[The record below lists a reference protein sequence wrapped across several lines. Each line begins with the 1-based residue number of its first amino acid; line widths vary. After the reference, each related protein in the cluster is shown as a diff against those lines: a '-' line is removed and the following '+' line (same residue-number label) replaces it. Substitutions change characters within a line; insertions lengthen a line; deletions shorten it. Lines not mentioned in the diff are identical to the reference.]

1 MRAVRRPRLIS
12 RPRPARPVVAIGCA
26 VLALGCTA
34 GATPAA
40 ARAAVE
46 VPAQTGIQ
54 QANTQ
59 QANTQQ
65 ANTQQANTQQAD
77 TQQGSIQQGST
88 QQGSIQQG
96 GASQAASTEKTGAS
110 LESAAAKAG
119 DTART
124 VAMSLI
130 GLALAIASIVLAFR
144 RDFKEAAGVF
154 AVGIVAV
161 LLATPAGLS
170 LLQDTVTS
178 LFGS

>member
-1 MRAVRRPRLIS
+1 MKPADSPQLPKTHFARARTVLLLAGVCFVAGAPAAQAAAQT
-12 RPRPARPVVAIGCA
+12 PARASIDQS
-26 VLALGCTA
+26 
-34 GATPAA
+34 GA
-40 ARAAVE
+40 
-46 VPAQTGIQ
+46 QQGGI
-54 QANTQ
+54 
-59 QANTQQ
+59 
-65 ANTQQANTQQAD
+65 
-77 TQQGSIQQGST
+77 QQGSIQQS
-88 QQGSIQQG
+88 
-96 GASQAASTEKTGAS
+96 GAQQAANPEKTGAS

-119 DTART
+119 NTART

-130 GLALAIASIVLAFR
+130 GLALAIASVVLAFR

>member
-1 MRAVRRPRLIS
+1 MKSIRRS
-12 RPRPARPVVAIGCA
+12 RPIGRTRLVNHPQLVLIALRRARGAVAIGCA
-26 VLALGCTA
+26 VLALGCA
-34 GATPAA
+34 AAVLTPAA
-40 ARAAVE
+40 ARAAVQT
-46 VPAQTGIQ
+46 PAQ
-54 QANTQ
+54 ANV
-59 QANTQQ
+59 
-65 ANTQQANTQQAD
+65 
-77 TQQGSIQQGST
+77 QGST
-88 QQGSIQQG
+88 
-96 GASQAASTEKTGAS
+96 SQAVSAEKTGAS

>member
-1 MRAVRRPRLIS
+1 MRAVRRPRLIG

-34 GATPAA
+34 AIPAA

-46 VPAQTGIQ
+46 APAQAVIQ
-54 QANTQ
+54 Q
-59 QANTQQ
+59 
-65 ANTQQANTQQAD
+65 
-77 TQQGSIQQGST
+77 GGIQQGST

-96 GASQAASTEKTGAS
+96 GTSQAASTEKTGAS

>member
-1 MRAVRRPRLIS
+1 MRAVP
-12 RPRPARPVVAIGCA
+12 RPRPIGRPRRAWPAVAIGCA
-26 VLALGCTA
+26 VVALGCTA
-34 GATPAA
+34 AATPAA
-40 ARAAVE
+40 ARVAGEA
-46 VPAQTGIQ
+46 PAQAGIQ
-54 QANTQ
+54 QGGV
-59 QANTQQ
+59 
-65 ANTQQANTQQAD
+65 
-77 TQQGSIQQGST
+77 QQGSAQQGSA

-96 GASQAASTEKTGAS
+96 GTSQAASTEKTGTS

-170 LLQDTVTS
+170 LLRDTVTS

>member
-1 MRAVRRPRLIS
+1 MKLTDPLHLPETDTDTHLARARAVLLLAGVCFLAGAPVAQAAVEA
-12 RPRPARPVVAIGCA
+12 PAQSIPQGGSQQAG
-26 VLALGCTA
+26 TA
-34 GATPAA
+34 GATP
-40 ARAAVE
+40 
-46 VPAQTGIQ
+46 
-54 QANTQ
+54 
-59 QANTQQ
+59 
-65 ANTQQANTQQAD
+65 
-77 TQQGSIQQGST
+77 
-88 QQGSIQQG
+88 
-96 GASQAASTEKTGAS
+96 QAASAERTGTS

-130 GLALAIASIVLAFR
+130 GLALAIAAIVLAFR

>member
-1 MRAVRRPRLIS
+1 MKPSDSLQLPKTHFARARAVLL
-12 RPRPARPVVAIGCA
+12 
-26 VLALGCTA
+26 LAGVCFVA
-34 GATPAA
+34 GAPATQ
-40 ARAAVE
+40 AAVQA
-46 VPAQTGIQ
+46 PAQ
-54 QANTQ
+54 A
-59 QANTQQ
+59 
-65 ANTQQANTQQAD
+65 
-77 TQQGSIQQGST
+77 SIDQGST
-88 QQGSIQQG
+88 QQGSTQSGGTQPGGTQPGSIQQG
-96 GASQAASTEKTGAS
+96 GVGQAASPEKTGAS

-119 DTART
+119 NTART

>member
-1 MRAVRRPRLIS
+1 MKLPDSLRFQDRLRASNRLRLPETRRTR
-12 RPRPARPVVAIGCA
+12 ARAA
-26 VLALGCTA
+26 LLLAGVCLLA
-34 GATPAA
+34 AAPAA
-40 ARAAVE
+40 AQAAVE
-46 VPAQTGIQ
+46 VPAQANIQ
-54 QANTQ
+54 QQSAKQVATP
-59 QANTQQ
+59 
-65 ANTQQANTQQAD
+65 
-77 TQQGSIQQGST
+77 
-88 QQGSIQQG
+88 
-96 GASQAASTEKTGAS
+96 QAASTEKTTGAS

>member
-1 MRAVRRPRLIS
+1 MTLPQRLRLPERLRSPDNLRFPRAPIARACTVLLLAGVCFIATA
-12 RPRPARPVVAIGCA
+12 PAVQAA
-26 VLALGCTA
+26 VETPAQAKSVQGS
-34 GATPAA
+34 TPAA
-40 ARAAVE
+40 TSSE
-46 VPAQTGIQ
+46 NTG
-54 QANTQ
+54 T
-59 QANTQQ
+59 
-65 ANTQQANTQQAD
+65 
-77 TQQGSIQQGST
+77 
-88 QQGSIQQG
+88 
-96 GASQAASTEKTGAS
+96 S

-170 LLQDTVTS
+170 LLQDTVTR

>member
-1 MRAVRRPRLIS
+1 MKVADPLQLPNTRFARGRLI
-12 RPRPARPVVAIGCA
+12 
-26 VLALGCTA
+26 LLLGGMCFLA
-34 GATPAA
+34 GAPAA
-40 ARAAVE
+40 HAAAQA
-46 VPAQTGIQ
+46 PAQASI
-54 QANTQ
+54 
-59 QANTQQ
+59 
-65 ANTQQANTQQAD
+65 D
-77 TQQGSIQQGST
+77 QGSIQQGT
-88 QQGSIQQG
+88 AQQARSP
-96 GASQAASTEKTGAS
+96 EKTGAS

-130 GLALAIASIVLAFR
+130 GLALAIAAIVLAFR

>member
-1 MRAVRRPRLIS
+1 MKQIRD
-12 RPRPARPVVAIGCA
+12 PRPIGSSRLVNHPQLVTAPRRARSAVAIGCA
-26 VLALGCTA
+26 ILALGCAA
-34 GATPAA
+34 GVLAPA

-46 VPAQTGIQ
+46 TPAQ
-54 QANTQ
+54 AKV
-59 QANTQQ
+59 
-65 ANTQQANTQQAD
+65 
-77 TQQGSIQQGST
+77 QGST
-88 QQGSIQQG
+88 P
-96 GASQAASTEKTGAS
+96 QAASTEKTGAS
-110 LESAAAKAG
+110 LESAATKAG
-119 DTART
+119 ATART

>member
-1 MRAVRRPRLIS
+1 MLA
-12 RPRPARPVVAIGCA
+12 G
-26 VLALGCTA
+26 VLA
-34 GATPAA
+34 PAA
-40 ARAAVE
+40 ARAAVKRLLRRRFTAE
-46 VPAQTGIQ
+46 PTG
-54 QANTQ
+54 AH
-59 QANTQQ
+59 A
-65 ANTQQANTQQAD
+65 
-77 TQQGSIQQGST
+77 
-88 QQGSIQQG
+88 
-96 GASQAASTEKTGAS
+96 AASTEKTGAS
-110 LESAAAKAG
+110 LESAATKAG

>member
-1 MRAVRRPRLIS
+1 MRIIHRLRLPKPPIA
-12 RPRPARPVVAIGCA
+12 PARAILLLAGVCFVV
-26 VLALGCTA
+26 
-34 GATPAA
+34 GAPAA
-40 ARAAVE
+40 QAAITL
-46 VPAQTGIQ
+46 PTPTSGP
-54 QANTQ
+54 ANTQ
-59 QANTQQ
+59 QAISSAPT
-65 ANTQQANTQQAD
+65 AGT
-77 TQQGSIQQGST
+77 S
-88 QQGSIQQG
+88 
-96 GASQAASTEKTGAS
+96 EKTGAS
-110 LESAAAKAG
+110 LESAATKAG

-170 LLQDTVTS
+170 LLRDTVTS

>member
-1 MRAVRRPRLIS
+1 MNLPDRSPVSHRPHESGRPHLWKSHRARALTFLL
-12 RPRPARPVVAIGCA
+12 
-26 VLALGCTA
+26 LAGACFTA
-34 GATPAA
+34 GAPAA
-40 ARAAVE
+40 QAAVE
-46 VPAQTGIQ
+46 TPV
-54 QANTQ
+54 QA
-59 QANTQQ
+59 
-65 ANTQQANTQQAD
+65 
-77 TQQGSIQQGST
+77 IQQGST
-88 QQGSIQQG
+88 Q
-96 GASQAASTEKTGAS
+96 AVTAEKTGTS

-119 DTART
+119 ATART

-170 LLQDTVTS
+170 LLRDTVTS

>member
-1 MRAVRRPRLIS
+1 MKPSDSLQFPKTHFARART
-12 RPRPARPVVAIGCA
+12 
-26 VLALGCTA
+26 VLLLAGVCFVA
-34 GATPAA
+34 GAPAAQAAVQTPA
-40 ARAAVE
+40 
-46 VPAQTGIQ
+46 
-54 QANTQ
+54 QASIDQ
-59 QANTQQ
+59 GSA
-65 ANTQQANTQQAD
+65 
-77 TQQGSIQQGST
+77 QQGSSQL
-88 QQGSIQQG
+88 GSIQG
-96 GASQAASTEKTGAS
+96 GVGQAASTEKTGAS

-119 DTART
+119 NTART

-130 GLALAIASIVLAFR
+130 GLALAIAAIVLAFR